1 MLVLEQLLAGR
12 DFARDDAVAAQ
23 MINFAYMVADD
34 ATKEAVLVDPA
45 WDVAGLVAHVEREG
59 YTLAG
64 ALVTHYHQD
73 HCGGSIDDLIPGVTI
88 EGLAELAALRPAA
101 RMHVHAKEADG
112 IARVTGVPAQD
123 LVRHE
128 GGDTLALG
136 SVKIEFV
143 HTPGHTPG
151 SECFLVTDATLAA
164 GTPGSTTTP
173 ALVSGD
179 TLFVGGC
186 GRVDLPGADPDEMYR
201 TLTQRLAKLPAGT
214 VLYPGHDYGPT
225 PTSTLAGERAKNPYL
240 RIPTLDDWHRLMT
253 R

>member
-12 DFARDDAVAAQ
+12 DFAKGNASAEQ

-34 ATKEAVLVDPA
+34 ATREAVLVDPA
-45 WDVAGLVAHVEREG
+45 WDVSGLVERVEREG
-59 YTLAG
+59 YTLSG

-73 HCGGSIDDLIPGVTI
+73 HCGGSIWGMTI
-88 EGLAELAALRPAA
+88 EGIAELSALRPDV
-101 RMHVHAKEADG
+101 RIHVHAKEAGG
-112 IARVTGVPAQD
+112 IAKVTGVPAAD

-128 GGDTLALG
+128 GGDVLTFG
-136 SVKIEFV
+136 SVNIQFL

-151 SECFLVTDATLAA
+151 SECFLVTDATLHKGA
-164 GTPGSTTTP
+164 PGSVDAP

-179 TLFVGGC
+179 TLFVGAC
-186 GRVDLPGADPDEMYR
+186 GRVDLPGSDPDEMYR

-214 VLYPGHDYGPT
+214 VLYPGHDYGET
-225 PTSTLAGERAKNPYL
+225 PTATLENQRAKNPYL
-240 RIPTLDDWHRLMT
+240 RVPSLEDWRRLMT